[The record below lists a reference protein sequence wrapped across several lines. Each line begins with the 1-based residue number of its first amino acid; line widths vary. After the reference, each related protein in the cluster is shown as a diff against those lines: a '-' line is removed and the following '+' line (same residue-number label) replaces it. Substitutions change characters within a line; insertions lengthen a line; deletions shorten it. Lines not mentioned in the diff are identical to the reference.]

1 MLILTWVGIIFVK
14 ILCNI
19 SQDAI
24 FLTCSEIL
32 CIFLCI
38 SYLGRL
44 LKILTNIAFFIL
56 QRNLHEIFDTIF
68 KK

>member
-1 MLILTWVGIIFVK
+1 ME
-14 ILCNI
+14 CNI

-32 CIFLCI
+32 LCIFLCI
-38 SYLGRL
+38 LYLRRL
-44 LKILTNIAFFIL
+44 LKILANIAFFIL

>member
-1 MLILTWVGIIFVK
+1 ME
-14 ILCNI
+14 CNI

-32 CIFLCI
+32 LCIFLCI
-38 SYLGRL
+38 LYLGRL
-44 LKILTNIAFFIL
+44 LKILANIAFFIL